1 MNQHIIVLEISMVA
15 PLEMWWKREEPRR
28 LIVSSDMIP
37 SYHLITSL
45 ERRLIVVKCTAG
57 EDVM

>member
-28 LIVSSDMIP
+28 LIVSSDRQTGEAAIGKWF
-37 SYHLITSL
+37 T
-45 ERRLIVVKCTAG
+45 RGTIVAINVEMADC
-57 EDVM
+57 